1 MLDALFDTPK
11 QRMTYNTISL
21 HSDFTS
27 FIFILPSPGVARPF
41 SGKISNHNN
50 GASNTVEGILII
62 YAKFL
67 PCNDYFD
74 LIIDIKEESLN
85 KKMVLYPLFFHVFT
99 YNIREP
105 GT

>member
-1 MLDALFDTPK
+1 
-11 QRMTYNTISL
+11 MTYNTISL

-27 FIFILPSPGVARPF
+27 FIFILPSLCAARPF
-41 SGKISNHNN
+41 PGIISNHNN
-50 GASNTVEGILII
+50 GASSSVEGILLI

-67 PCNDYFD
+67 PCNDFFD

-85 KKMVLYPLFFHVFT
+85 KKMVLNPLFFHVFT
-99 YNIREP
+99 YDVRES